1 MIYDKKNKIIVA
13 KNKKELKQGIKEA
26 LPDALAQIDKFFEE
40 HKWQNINFIGIG
52 SQISIS
58 EDIIQE
64 KHLGLTFLNGFWRLA
79 FWKSENGVIENWK
92 ND

>member
-40 HKWQNINFIGIG
+40 HK
-52 SQISIS
+52 
-58 EDIIQE
+58 
-64 KHLGLTFLNGFWRLA
+64 
-79 FWKSENGVIENWK
+79 
-92 ND
+92 